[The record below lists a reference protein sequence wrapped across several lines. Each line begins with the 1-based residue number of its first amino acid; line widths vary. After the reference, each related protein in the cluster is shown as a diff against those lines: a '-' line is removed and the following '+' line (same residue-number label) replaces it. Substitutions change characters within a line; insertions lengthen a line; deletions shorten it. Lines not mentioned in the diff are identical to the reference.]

1 MTRDDEALTAKIPA
15 DVDQPDKILYG
26 LTVRQLAIL
35 AATAAVG
42 LWVYLVTSPWLPL
55 PAVVAAVF
63 PIVAAGLVLATARR
77 DGMSLDRFALA
88 ALDHLRHPRERVHAP
103 EGIEPP
109 PPWCRVRGRL
119 PEPLRLPVRTVRQDG
134 VLELADGGTAV
145 MVRAGTITFALRTHA
160 EQAALVTAFGRW
172 LNSLDAP
179 AQILVRTRAV
189 DLSDLARQVAEAAP
203 HLPDP
208 ALEEAA
214 EGHAAY
220 LAELSS
226 ARDLLVR
233 EVLIVIRDH
242 LPGRPQARP
251 WARGTQ
257 RRTARQAGAAVVL
270 RRAEEAVHALAVL
283 GIAAEVLDGPT
294 CVQVLAESLS
304 PGEPP
309 LATTADPQEV
319 VTTHQ
324 PEEAPQ

>member
-1 MTRDDEALTAKIPA
+1 MTRDDDALTAKIPA

-26 LTVRQLAIL
+26 LTVRQLAVL
-35 AATAAVG
+35 AVAAAVA
-42 LWVYLVTSPWLPL
+42 LWVYLLTSPWLPL

-63 PIVAAGLVLATARR
+63 PIVAAGVLLATARR
-77 DGMSLDRFALA
+77 DGMSLDRFAVA
-88 ALDHLRHPRERVHAP
+88 ALNHLRHPRERVHAP

-119 PEPLRLPVRTVRQDG
+119 PAPLRLPVRMVRQDG

-145 MVRAGTITFALRTHA
+145 MVRAGTITFGLRTHA

-179 AQILVRTRAV
+179 VQILVRTRAV

-226 ARDLLVR
+226 SRDLLFR
-233 EVLIVIRDH
+233 EVLIVIRD
-242 LPGRPQARP
+242 LPDQPRARP
-251 WARGTQ
+251 WARGKQ
-257 RRTARQAGAAVVL
+257 RRTARQAGATVVL

-283 GIAAEVLDGPT
+283 GIAAKVLDGPT
-294 CVQVLAESLS
+294 CVQVLAETLS

-309 LATTADPQEV
+309 LAATADPQEV
-319 VTTHQ
+319 VTAHQ
-324 PEEAPQ
+324 HEESPQ